1 MHYYVVPIKYEFGG
15 GLFEGTMYSE
25 DGIISNQLHPS
36 IDAIDRFSAVPINAI
51 STGSIIIIIACVDTI
66 IPTPIPS

>member
-1 MHYYVVPIKYEFGG
+1 
-15 GLFEGTMYSE
+15 MYSE

-36 IDAIDRFSAVPINAI
+36 IDTMDRFSDAPINATTT
-51 STGSIIIIIACVDTI
+51 SSIIIIVACVDTI